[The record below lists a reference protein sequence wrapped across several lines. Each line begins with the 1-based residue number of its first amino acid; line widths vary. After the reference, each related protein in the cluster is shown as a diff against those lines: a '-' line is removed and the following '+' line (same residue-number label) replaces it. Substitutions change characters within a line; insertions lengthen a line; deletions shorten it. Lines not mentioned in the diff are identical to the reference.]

1 MTTNWQGG
9 QTDEHGFRRARA
21 GGEVGANGEFYK
33 GGSFIATTDHP
44 KGPAVVTRTPS
55 AEAQRVQAEIAAEQ
69 ARVDA
74 WLAARQAQFA
84 ALIASLVATQDPA
97 VYIESFYASLGRQL
111 RESGS
116 LSAKQADYVVKFVFG
131 RETKQ
136 NMDAR
141 ETLREALQERY
152 ERQQAAL

>member
-9 QTDEHGFRRARA
+9 QTDAQGFRRARA
-21 GGEVGANGEFYK
+21 GGEVGANGEFYR

-44 KGPAVVTRTPS
+44 KGPSVVARTPS
-55 AEAQRVQAEIAAEQ
+55 VEAQRVQAEIAAEQ
-69 ARVDA
+69 ARIEA

-84 ALIASLVATQDPA
+84 DVVAQLLATQDPA
-97 VYIESFYASLGRQL
+97 AYTESFYASLGHQL
-111 RESGS
+111 HASGS
-116 LSAKQADYVVKFVFG
+116 LSAKQAECVVKFVFG

-141 ETLREALQERY
+141 DDLREALQQRY
-152 ERQQAAL
+152 EVSR